1 MNTEQFEYQV
11 KEDTNTE
18 QSNQERQEES
28 NKERQEESKKIEKR
42 TRERLPKD
50 RYIKKTIDI
59 EIGTEKKL
67 MKLAE
72 FYKLNQ
78 RLTLDL
84 IINAMYKEKIREEKE
99 KYKETLEEQV
109 RRLLNERNE
118 IMANQAELLNKFID
132 LQKEVDNKIENRF
145 NIEST
150 KIETRL
156 IEHKETIDNHYR
168 KIGGT
173 ISNLKI
179 DELKRTVISQGK
191 ELTEID
197 GKVEGLIKNKNNKT
211 FW

>member
-1 MNTEQFEYQV
+1 MNTEQFEYKA

-28 NKERQEESKKIEKR
+28 KKIEKR
-42 TRERLPKD
+42 TRERLQKD

-118 IMANQAELLNKFID
+118 IMANQTELLNKFID
-132 LQKEVDNKIENRF
+132 LQKEVDNKIENKF
-145 NIEST
+145 NIESS

-156 IEHKETIDNHYR
+156 TEHKDSIENHYR

-173 ISNLKI
+173 ISNLRI
-179 DELKRTVISQGK
+179 DELKSSVISQREK
-191 ELTEID
+191 LTEID
-197 GKVEGLIKNKNNKT
+197 GKVEGLIKSKT
-211 FW
+211 IKLFGK

>member
-11 KEDTNTE
+11 KEDTETE
-18 QSNQERQEES
+18 QS
-28 NKERQEESKKIEKR
+28 KIERQEESKKIEKR
-42 TRERLPKD
+42 TRERLQKD

-132 LQKEVDNKIENRF
+132 LQKEVDNKIENKF
-145 NIEST
+145 NIESS

-156 IEHKETIDNHYR
+156 TEHKDSIENHYR

-173 ISNLKI
+173 ISNLRV
-179 DELKRTVISQGK
+179 DELKSSVISQGK
-191 ELTEID
+191 KLTEIES
-197 GKVEGLIKNKNNKT
+197 KVEGVIKSKT
-211 FW
+211 TKFFGK

>member
-11 KEDTNTE
+11 KEETNTE
-18 QSNQERQEES
+18 QSNQ
-28 NKERQEESKKIEKR
+28 ERQEESKKIEKR

-132 LQKEVDNKIENRF
+132 LQKEVDNKIENKF
-145 NIEST
+145 NIESS

-156 IEHKETIDNHYR
+156 TEHRETIDNHYR

-173 ISNLKI
+173 ISNLKV
-179 DELKRTVISQGK
+179 DELKSTVISQGK
-191 ELTEID
+191 KLTEIE
-197 GKVEGLIKNKNNKT
+197 GKVEGIIKSKT
-211 FW
+211 IKLFGK

>member
-11 KEDTNTE
+11 KEDTSTE
-18 QSNQERQEES
+18 QSNQ
-28 NKERQEESKKIEKR
+28 ERQEESKKIEKR
-42 TRERLPKD
+42 TRERLQKD

-156 IEHKETIDNHYR
+156 IEHKETMDSHYK
-168 KIGGT
+168 KIAGT
-173 ISNLKI
+173 ISNLQIETLKSVVKENGKRLEQALI
-179 DELKRTVISQGK
+179 DIA
-191 ELTEID
+191 
-197 GKVEGLIKNKNNKT
+197 GLEQNKMNKP
-211 FW
+211 FK

>member
-1 MNTEQFEYQV
+1 MNTEQFEYKV
-11 KEDTNTE
+11 KEETNTE
-18 QSNQERQEES
+18 QSNQ
-28 NKERQEESKKIEKR
+28 ERQEESKKIEKR
-42 TRERLPKD
+42 TRERLQKD

-145 NIEST
+145 NIESF
-150 KIETRL
+150 
-156 IEHKETIDNHYR
+156 H
-168 KIGGT
+168 
-173 ISNLKI
+173 
-179 DELKRTVISQGK
+179 
-191 ELTEID
+191 
-197 GKVEGLIKNKNNKT
+197 T
-211 FW
+211 FQYCTFAFANGFDYS